1 MGKYGNKIVDQ
12 LKDYLELTSEN
23 TGARLQTIKLI
34 QRIAL
39 IYLKPKPASW
49 RYRCGVR
56 SLEENLK
63 LAGIEES
70 SKDEPQKEG
79 SEDENEEIIIVDDK
93 ISSLINKILDSLLI
107 GIRDKENAVRSSAAK
122 GLGRIAARLPQNEA
136 DELIS
141 RIFESNFIYGASAGH
156 WHGGAM
162 AIAELSQRGCI
173 LPARLPIVMDL
184 VSKALIFEDD
194 ARATAVNVRDAAC
207 YICWAFA
214 RGFEPKLMIPFLE
227 KLASNLIATAL
238 FDRSVNVRRAA
249 SAAFQ
254 VVFYFH
260 IFNELKFRKMSE
272 ETKDFHMVLF

>member
-1 MGKYGNKIVDQ
+1 MDQ
-12 LKDYLELTSEN
+12 LKDYLELKSEN
-23 TGARLQTIKLI
+23 TGARLQTIKLV

-56 SLEENLK
+56 SLEDNLK
-63 LAGIEES
+63 LSGIEDS
-70 SKDEPQKEG
+70 SKEQPQKE
-79 SEDENEEIIIVDDK
+79 ETQEDDENEEIVKLDDD
-93 ISSLINKILDSLLI
+93 ISTLIKDILNSLLV
-107 GIRDKENAVRSSAAK
+107 GIRDKENSVRSSAAK
-122 GLGRIAARLPQNEA
+122 GIGRIAARLPQNEA

-173 LPARLPIVMDL
+173 LPERLPIVMDL

-227 KLASNLIATAL
+227 KLASNLIVTAL

-254 VVFYFH
+254 VVLDFDPLV
-260 IFNELKFRKMSE
+260 ISKFRRTLE
-272 ETKDFHMVLF
+272 ETKDFHMELS